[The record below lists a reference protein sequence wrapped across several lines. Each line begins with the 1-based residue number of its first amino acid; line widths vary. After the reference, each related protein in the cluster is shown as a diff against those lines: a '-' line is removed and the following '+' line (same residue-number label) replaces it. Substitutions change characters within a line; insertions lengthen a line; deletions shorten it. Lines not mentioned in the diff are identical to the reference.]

1 MASSA
6 SLEIYQNLHE
16 RRFSRYALLVPCG
29 HANSDKGEN
38 HMKFC
43 AIMTVIG
50 FGAFFVFSVLALF
63 APDEAPEALTADVI
77 LAAIGF
83 FVGIFAWL
91 KVKRGTC

>member
-1 MASSA
+1 MFRSA
-6 SLEIYQNLHE
+6 SIEIYQDLHE
-16 RRFSRYALLVPCG
+16 THFRGYAPFAPCG

-63 APDEAPEALTADVI
+63 APDEAPEALMADVI
-77 LAAIGF
+77 LAATGF
-83 FVGIFAWL
+83 FIGIFAWL